1 MCTRDMVLLMAE
13 EWVLFGSAVTNQ
25 CDVPLDPAAQ
35 RVSRPVLDDGLQAV
49 LAWFRQYDD
58 LEAIF
63 GSVFRQSID
72 EVLDGARTGRFDI
85 QDPAVGKTER
95 TYLGTKVEIV
105 TRATFELAKGTRMD
119 YTIAGHDIDAK
130 FSLGGVWQI
139 PTEAMGHLCL
149 LMAADDA
156 RGTFKVG
163 VIRIRANLL
172 NAGNNK
178 DGKKTLSSAG
188 RAAIEWLVPAGR
200 LPANQLLELPEDDR
214 QAIFALRSG
223 QQRVTELLRRFRDRI
238 IERNTASTVACQRDP
253 MKRCRDARRPLA
265 AEGIIVLGHQND
277 SPRIAAALGLPV
289 PDKGEF
295 VSVRIV
301 RAPAEDDGRPV
312 CVINDLPY
320 AIALPGEPPE
330 AAPPIRY

>member
-1 MCTRDMVLLMAE
+1 M
-13 EWVLFGSAVTNQ
+13 LFGSAVASQ
-25 CDVPLDPAAQ
+25 HGDSLDPAA
-35 RVSRPVLDDGLQAV
+35 RVVSPPDLDEGLQAV
-49 LAWFRQYDD
+49 LAWFRQFDD

-63 GSVFRQSID
+63 GSVLRQSID
-72 EVLDGARTGRFDI
+72 EVLDGSRTGRFDI

-105 TRATFELAKGTRMD
+105 TRATFELAKGMRMD

-163 VIRIRANLL
+163 VVRISANLL

-178 DGKKTLSSAG
+178 DGKKTLSGVG

-200 LPANQLLELPEDDR
+200 LPTNQLLELPEGDR
-214 QAIFALRSG
+214 RAIFALRSG
-223 QQRVTELLRRFRDRI
+223 QQRVTELLRRFRGRI
-238 IERNTASTVACQRDP
+238 VKRNTASTVACQRDP

-265 AEGIIVLGHQND
+265 AEGILVLGHQND
-277 SPRIAAALGLPV
+277 SPRIAAELGLPV

-295 VSVRIV
+295 VSARIV
-301 RAPAEDDGRPV
+301 RAPAKDDGRPA
-312 CVINDLPY
+312 CVIDGLPY
-320 AIALPGEPPE
+320 VIALPCEPPE
-330 AAPPIRY
+330 AAPPIHY